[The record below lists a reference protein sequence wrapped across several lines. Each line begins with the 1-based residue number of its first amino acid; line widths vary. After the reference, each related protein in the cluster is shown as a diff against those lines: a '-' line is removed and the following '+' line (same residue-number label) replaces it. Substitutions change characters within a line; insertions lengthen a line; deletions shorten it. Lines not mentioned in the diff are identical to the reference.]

1 MVYSHGGGELP
12 TTYGEDEPLF
22 GRDGKVPRGNWRR
35 GEGGVVL
42 DGNDRAFYWAHPGLE
57 RFELADRAG
66 MDLIADEAGIE
77 NEGAPRILT

>member
-1 MVYSHGGGELP
+1 M
-12 TTYGEDEPLF
+12 
-22 GRDGKVPRGNWRR
+22 
-35 GEGGVVL
+35 L
-42 DGNDRAFYWAHPGLE
+42 DGNDRAFYWVHPGLE